1 MQLRH
6 FMPNLKLYP
15 TSVPNK
21 SANDNPECNYGNH
34 INIGFSEFQFLQSK
48 QHEIELEQK
57 YDISAIILHWKR
69 SASTARAMNY
79 LLATNLFKEIIVWNN
94 NPNINLTKTT
104 LKANN
109 HSLDS
114 IRIIN
119 SKENLKDEAKY
130 RACAEAKTIACFYAD
145 DDWDASFYL
154 KSLIA
159 DFRADPYIL
168 HSFTDTGAFCGNLMW
183 SYFDNTIDLHAGFPW
198 IGCGSI
204 FLHEYAQSHIQY
216 LQIHLK
222 NHRPLKYFSDVF
234 FSIWLNDIPSQL
246 NMFIRNLPGS
256 HTGASFSSTSKF
268 LQYQYQ
274 SAVLAIRILEHNL
287 RQNQSNDTNY
297 IAFPRR
303 QNRRFPY
310 CVKSSSPKDDF
321 IFFTNI
327 LPMDIQTIAF
337 NISKDFERGTRK
349 NLPRGPKIAFFY
361 SHTTLKAVDNDPK
374 TCWRPGRNVRQGEYF
389 AMDFLYIRTNLSFSV
404 TIGHSLKIQKNVDI
418 NLSFDGLWWI
428 TYRAIKGITIKSH
441 NSTSNHQQY
450 VIIFNSTE
458 FNSGF
463 HSFRFIAFNASR
475 VSSLGEFQVCDV
487 KIITNTTIRTL

>member
-1 MQLRH
+1 
-6 FMPNLKLYP
+6 MPNVKLYLL
-15 TSVPNK
+15 SIPNK
-21 SANDNPECNYGNH
+21 FTSDNVQYNYTDH
-34 INIGFSEFQFLQSK
+34 INIGFSEFEFLQAK

-57 YDISAIILHWKR
+57 YDISAILLHWKR
-69 SASTARAMNY
+69 SESTAKAADY
-79 LLATNLFKEIIVWNN
+79 LLAANLFKEIIVWNN
-94 NPNINLTKTT
+94 NPNIYLTKTT
-104 LKANN
+104 LKTNN

-130 RACAEAKTIACFYAD
+130 RACAEAKTIACFYVD

-168 HSFTDTGAFCGNLMW
+168 HSVTDPYTFYTNLIW
-183 SYFDNTIDLHAGFPW
+183 SYFDNTINLHAGFSW

-204 FLHEYAQSHIQY
+204 FLREYAQRHLQY

-222 NHRPLKYFSDVF
+222 NHRNLVYLSDVF
-234 FSIWLNDIPSQL
+234 FSIWLNDIPSQF
-246 NMFIRNLPGS
+246 NMNIRNLPTG
-256 HTGASFSSTSKF
+256 HTGESFSSTANF
-268 LQYQYQ
+268 LRNQHD
-274 SAVLAIRILEHNL
+274 SSVLAIRILEHNL

-297 IAFPRR
+297 IGFSRKQHR
-303 QNRRFPY
+303 HFPY

-327 LPMDIQTIAF
+327 LPMDIQTIPF
-337 NISKDFERGTRK
+337 NISKDFERSTRN
-349 NLPRGPKIAFFY
+349 NLPTGSAVSFFS
-361 SHTTLKAVDNDPK
+361 SHTTLLVVDNNPK
-374 TCWRPGRNVRQGEYF
+374 TCWQSGRNVRQGEYF

-404 TIGHSLKIQKNVDI
+404 TIGHSWEIQKNVDI

-428 TYRAIKGITIKSH
+428 TYRAIKGITIKSQ
-441 NSTSNHQQY
+441 NSTSNQQQH
-450 VIIFNSTE
+450 VIVFNSTE

-487 KIITNTTIRTL
+487 KIITNTTITRL